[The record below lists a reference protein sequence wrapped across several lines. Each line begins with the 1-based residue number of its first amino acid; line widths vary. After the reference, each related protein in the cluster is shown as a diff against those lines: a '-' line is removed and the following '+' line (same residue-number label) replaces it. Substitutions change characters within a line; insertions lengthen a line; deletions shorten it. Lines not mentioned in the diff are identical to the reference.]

1 MLEISVGNF
10 FITSNF
16 GTKKLRNEM
25 ILLKASM
32 SALFDC
38 KMSNDS
44 LGSWGLLIY
53 IFHHSSCHLSAIMPP
68 HHYLLPPPFPPL
80 RVESQQRERMYHLS
94 MRSRSS
100 LWILICEA
108 KIRLANT
115 SWTNVNISFYDTE
128 TNQMAKWN
136 KIELLTNQTYSF
148 IIYIQGV
155 PKVFTNCFC
164 VDRAD

>member
-68 HHYLLPPPFPPL
+68 HHYLPPPPFPPL
-80 RVESQQRERMYHLS
+80 SVESQQRERMYRLS

-108 KIRLANT
+108 KIRLAERT
-115 SWTNVNISFYDTE
+115 SILVSMIPKLTKRQNGTRSNY
-128 TNQMAKWN
+128 
-136 KIELLTNQTYSF
+136 LL
-148 IIYIQGV
+148 IKHHIHL
-155 PKVFTNCFC
+155 
-164 VDRAD
+164 